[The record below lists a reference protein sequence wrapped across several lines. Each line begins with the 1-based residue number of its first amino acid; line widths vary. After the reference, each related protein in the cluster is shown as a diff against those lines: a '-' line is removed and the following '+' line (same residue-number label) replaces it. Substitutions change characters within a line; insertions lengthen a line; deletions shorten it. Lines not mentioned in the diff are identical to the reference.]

1 MGVFTAIGQ
10 LLALIGKVISLFM
23 EKDKKKAEAKKEALD
38 KLTNAAKETNKKK
51 RASKLNRV
59 LDDVNRLR

>member
-1 MGVFTAIGQ
+1 MGWITAITQ
-10 LLALIGKVISLFM
+10 LFALIGKVFDLFI

-38 KLTNAAKETNKKK
+38 KLTDAAKETDKKK

-59 LDDVNRLR
+59 LDDVRGL